1 MTILEAAEAI
11 SVWPKMTHI
20 AELKQSLSSQMLL
33 IEDDDGG
40 LAWIDSKAKEDFI
53 KIASCAPTTC
63 KQQSSNTKKTKNKKS
78 HKSSLRANKDERRK
92 YGKNY

>member
-1 MTILEAAEAI
+1 MTILEAAKAI

-33 IEDDDGG
+33 IEDDDGR

-53 KIASCAPTTC
+53 KAASYASEAC
-63 KQQSSNTKKTKNKKS
+63 KRQSNNIKKTKSKKP
-78 HKSSLRANKDERRK
+78 HASLRANKRRK
-92 YGKNY
+92 EKIWETL

>member
-1 MTILEAAEAI
+1 MTILEAAKAI

-53 KIASCAPTTC
+53 KTASCAPTTC
-63 KQQSSNTKKTKNKKS
+63 KRQSSNIKKTKNKKS
-78 HKSSLRANKDERRK
+78 NASLRANKRRK
-92 YGKNY
+92 EKIWETL